1 MADCTWD
8 IFRPMN
14 MPSGRAS
21 CGTCCTARSAYVST
35 SSSSFKSS
43 CRSHRAAMRN
53 KTFLAIPT
61 GAPRKPLLQESPST
75 GLQYLAGKES
85 SSRSAYLSSR
95 NSYMLTTW
103 VVQSSAG
110 QGSPTPSRRCSQK
123 DANDSSGGG
132 AMRRMA
138 AATTSRP
145 ESRFGKPWLVLTR
158 WPNRPAQGPAQRTCT
173 IPLGSESRGE
183 RPRQQM
189 EMLRPKGSARP
200 CHPQTIQPLSAPT
213 SGSRRQWNH
222 QEPTRSWHQKSA
234 GKTRPSPKRKVHPHS
249 PTQPALDRLQPPNG

>member
-145 ESRFGKPWLVLTR
+145 ESRFGKPCACTNSLAKPPGTR
-158 WPNRPAQGPAQRTCT
+158 ACATHLHNSSRKRKSRRKASPANGNASTEGVSKALPSTNNSATLCSNKWKSKAMESPGTNKELASKICREDPAISQA
-173 IPLGSESRGE
+173 
-183 RPRQQM
+183 Q
-189 EMLRPKGSARP
+189 
-200 CHPQTIQPLSAPT
+200 SAPT
-213 SGSRRQWNH
+213 LPN
-222 QEPTRSWHQKSA
+222 SA
-234 GKTRPSPKRKVHPHS
+234 SS
-249 PTQPALDRLQPPNG
+249 